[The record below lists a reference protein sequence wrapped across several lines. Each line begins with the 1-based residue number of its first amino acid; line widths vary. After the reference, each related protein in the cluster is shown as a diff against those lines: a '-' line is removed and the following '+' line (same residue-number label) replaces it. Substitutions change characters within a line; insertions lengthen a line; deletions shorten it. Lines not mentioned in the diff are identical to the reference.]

1 MKMIEAEPVGC
12 KGRPDMAA
20 VFSDNRVA
28 HPGYPAS
35 RHPTIFAEPGA
46 RVLALWLGAVAV
58 MVALLPIER
67 AAAGGINTLDT
78 ITVTAPPPPPPPPTN
93 LDTVQV
99 RAPRLDSFNTNSAYF
114 AVSTPMLPSNMG
126 PGYFFVSTKEVP
138 LGQQSPIVPDT
149 TCDVAGNPVVLVNG
163 NKIER
168 EVDFVSNGEAGL
180 HLQRAYNHYWRGV
193 GIFGRHWISN
203 FDFKLSFGGS
213 GTTYTN
219 GVIGVDSCY
228 PRPGGGACGIGSNTY
243 IAALRPDGSS
253 NGYRLNSSD
262 GVFYGTKPGAVSKII
277 RQANGDFVLYGEG
290 EQVETYSS
298 AGYIK
303 SVNNAQGAGWT
314 FSYTNTTYPARVTH
328 TSGRYV
334 EFTWTGNQLTA
345 VRDPAG
351 TSYSY
356 TYTANQFGTGMHRLA
371 SASQPGTT
379 ITYHYELAGVP
390 AALTGKSFNGARFST
405 FSYGTGTIPAAIQT
419 THGGIETWNF
429 TYEDMS
435 GAPGGGGVGITVT
448 TYVNPLGRTSK
459 NVYKDG
465 KIITASGLASPNCIG
480 TFAKT
485 TYNATTGYP
494 ELVTDA
500 SGTKTA
506 FTYNAKGQLLSQ
518 TEAYETPLARTTTY
532 VWDAVRNR
540 QTKVTVAGLSETT
553 YSYASHG
560 RLASVTVR
568 DLVTGQVRTTTSTY
582 THHGNG
588 VLASM
593 SVDAPLTADDVTM
606 TYSPA
611 GDLLTETNA
620 TSQTKTYANYNAL
633 GQPGRITSPSGAV
646 VEYEYDARGRVAVE
660 RTFPNGSPVETRYLY
675 AANGLLDA
683 KATTDGN
690 IVQYHYDAARRL
702 IQEDLTEPGGSHAVK
717 RYTYDAMSNP
727 IKIEIGRD
735 I

>member
-1 MKMIEAEPVGC
+1 MS
-12 KGRPDMAA
+12 AA
-20 VFSDNRVA
+20 
-28 HPGYPAS
+28 
-35 RHPTIFAEPGA
+35 TI
-46 RVLALWLGAVAV
+46 
-58 MVALLPIER
+58 MTALLPVGQANAGDDEFPLGRVHAYGVRSPPLDYFNQLYNGVSPIEL
-67 AAAGGINTLDT
+67 ASYFGGI
-78 ITVTAPPPPPPPPTN
+78 
-93 LDTVQV
+93 
-99 RAPRLDSFNTNSAYF
+99 
-114 AVSTPMLPSNMG
+114 G
-126 PGYFFVSTKEVP
+126 PGYYFISSKEVP
-138 LGQQSPIVPDT
+138 EGQKLADVPEEPP
-149 TCDVAGNPVVLVNG
+149 TCKSAGPKPPPETGGNPVVLLNG

-168 EVDFVSNGEAGL
+168 EVDFVSGGEAGL
-180 HLQRAYNHYWRGV
+180 HLQRAYNHYWRGI

-213 GTTYTN
+213 GTTYVN
-219 GVIGVDSCY
+219 GVIGVDGCY
-228 PRPGGGACGIGSNTY
+228 PRPGGGTCGIGSNTY
-243 IAALRPDGSS
+243 IAALRPDGRI
-253 NGYRLNSSD
+253 NGYRLNSGD
-262 GVFYGTKPGAVSKII
+262 GIFYDTKASAVSKIV

-290 EQVETYSS
+290 DQVETYSS

-303 SVNNAQGAGWT
+303 SVNNAQGVGWT
-314 FSYTNTTYPARVTH
+314 FTYANTTYPTRVTH

-351 TSYSY
+351 NSYSY
-356 TYTANQFGTGMHRLA
+356 TYSANQFGTGVHRLA
-371 SASQPGTT
+371 SASQAGTT
-379 ITYHYELAGVP
+379 VTYHYELPSVP
-390 AALTGKSFNGARFST
+390 AALTGKSFNDARFST
-405 FSYGTGTIPAAIQT
+405 FSYGTGSIPAATQT
-419 THGGIETWNF
+419 THGGIETWKF

-448 TYVNPLGRTSK
+448 TYTNPLGRVSK

-465 KIITASGLASPNCIG
+465 KVITVSGLASPNCVG
-480 TFAKT
+480 TIAKT

-500 SGTKTA
+500 GGNKTA
-506 FTYNAKGQLLSQ
+506 FAYNAKGQLLSQ
-518 TEAYETPLARTTTY
+518 AEAYETPLARTTTY
-532 VWDAVRNR
+532 VWDAARNR

-553 YSYASHG
+553 YSYADHG

-568 DLVTGQVRTTTSTY
+568 DLVTGQVRTITSTY

-593 SVDAPLTADDVTM
+593 SVDAPLTADDMTM

-611 GDLLTETNA
+611 GDLITETNSS
-620 TSQTKTYANYNAL
+620 SQTKTYANYNAL

-646 VEYEYDARGRVAVE
+646 VEYEYDSRGRVAVE
-660 RTFPNGSPVETRYLY
+660 RTFPNGSPVETRYVY
-675 AANGLLDA
+675 GASGLLDA

-702 IQEDLTEPGGSHAVK
+702 IQEDLTERGGSHAVK

-735 I
+735 N